1 MFKVKVG
8 KTAIHKKTGNIYQV
22 ISTDVIDCTNA
33 RDGTKMVLYTREGLY
48 FVREYKEF
56 MEKFDVK

>member
-1 MFKVKVG
+1 MFKIKVG
-8 KTAIHKKTGNIYQV
+8 KTAIHKKTGNIYQI
-22 ISTDVIDCTNA
+22 ISTDVIDCTNE
-33 RDGTKMVLYTREGLY
+33 RDGTKDVLYTREGLY